1 MNHTQALV
9 NAVSTAL
16 YPDPT
21 DSAKLSGALIE
32 LRRHLESPLSL
43 VTRHPVTET
52 NVVDVMAHIL
62 LCWVCAR
69 ASQADAQNY
78 KVETV
83 VETGDKRFDKYA
95 GIPEEIVSEAIL
107 CILCLATMGVGVM
120 AVAETSIP
128 ASLVLLLSFSDSP
141 CMYTHVFCLLTKLC
155 AKHSVRRAIVDSRW
169 ESETGFYAILNGFT
183 RAQTALRLR
192 NRFDSVA
199 NCLFALVSDL
209 ACKLMA
215 HEAIAGKSTAIS
227 VDHMEKAVISG
238 LAFVNAFIEAH
249 SSSTDRLRVRS
260 ELLDTA
266 LYQSMKLLEAPEFEQ
281 S

>member
-1 MNHTQALV
+1 
-9 NAVSTAL
+9 
-16 YPDPT
+16 
-21 DSAKLSGALIE
+21 
-32 LRRHLESPLSL
+32 
-43 VTRHPVTET
+43 
-52 NVVDVMAHIL
+52 
-62 LCWVCAR
+62 
-69 ASQADAQNY
+69 
-78 KVETV
+78 
-83 VETGDKRFDKYA
+83 
-95 GIPEEIVSEAIL
+95 
-107 CILCLATMGVGVM
+107 MGVGVM

-155 AKHSVRRAIVDSRW
+155 AKHSVRRAIADSRW
-169 ESETGFYAILNGFT
+169 ESEIGFYAILNGFT

-227 VDHMEKAVISG
+227 VDHMEKAVING

-249 SSSTDRLRVRS
+249 SSAIDRLRVRS

-281 S
+281 SM